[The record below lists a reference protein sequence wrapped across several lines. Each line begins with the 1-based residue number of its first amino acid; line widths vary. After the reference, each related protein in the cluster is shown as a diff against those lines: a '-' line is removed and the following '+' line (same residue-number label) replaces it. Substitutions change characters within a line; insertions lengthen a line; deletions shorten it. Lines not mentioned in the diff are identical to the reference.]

1 MGDLVVTEFVSMDG
15 VMQAPGGEDFKYG
28 NWSFDFDRGD
38 DGGEFKA
45 KEVYDSEAQLIG
57 RVTYDSFADAWPKYE
72 EESDFEE
79 FAKYFNEMKHFV
91 VSSTLED
98 PEWTNTEVIDGSG
111 DVPAAI
117 RKLKDDVDGQILV
130 SGSRTLVQ
138 TLLENDLVD
147 RVRLMV
153 FPTVLGT
160 GDRVFGEYSNRT
172 DWELEEAKPV
182 GPDGVLTLD
191 YRRKR

>member
-1 MGDLVVTEFVSMDG
+1 MGDLVVTEFVSLDG
-15 VMQAPGGEDFKYG
+15 VMQAPGGEDFKYEG
-28 NWSFDFDRGD
+28 WSFDFERGD
-38 DGGEFKA
+38 DGDEFKT
-45 KEVYDSEAQLIG
+45 KEIYDSEAQLLG
-57 RVTYDSFADAWPKYE
+57 RVTWESFSNAWPKYE
-72 EESDFEE
+72 EEGGEIKE
-79 FAKYFNEMKHFV
+79 FAKYFNEMDHFV
-91 VSSTLED
+91 VSSTLKD
-98 PEWTNTEVIDGSG
+98 PEWNTEVIDGSG

-147 RVRLMV
+147 RIRLMV

-172 DWELEEAKPV
+172 DWELVDAKPV